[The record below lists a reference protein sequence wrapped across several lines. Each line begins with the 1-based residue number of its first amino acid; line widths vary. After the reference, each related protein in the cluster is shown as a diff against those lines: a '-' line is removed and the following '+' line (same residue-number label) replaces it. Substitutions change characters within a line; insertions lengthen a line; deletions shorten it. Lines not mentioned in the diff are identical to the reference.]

1 MVREDCVANREA
13 KRSCTHKRGVRERIG
28 LAARP
33 EPFATRPEPGR
44 ALDCSVVAANLLA
57 AEASGEKV
65 AGRVFNVG
73 GGASISILQ
82 LVEELNRLT
91 DQTLQPRFEPARAGD
106 VLHSCA
112 DISAIQSAI
121 GFRETVGWREGLR
134 RTVDDYR
141 QHLPLQREC

>member
-13 KRSCTHKRGVRERIG
+13 KRSCTHKPGVRERFG

-57 AEASGEKV
+57 GEASGEKV
-65 AGRVFNVG
+65 AGRVFKIG

-82 LVEELNRLT
+82 LIEELNRLT
-91 DQTLQPRFEPARAGD
+91 GKTLPASIRTSARGR
-106 VLHSCA
+106 CA
-112 DISAIQSAI
+112 PLLRGHQRDPGRHWLSRN
-121 GFRETVGWREGLR
+121 GGLAR
-134 RTVDDYR
+134 RIT
-141 QHLPLQREC
+141 PEC